1 MSKEQILNNPEL
13 LDASIEVLEDYF
25 DNYVS
30 EDEFNNME
38 RDEQIQLI
46 VDALD
51 NYNDLYGLFVS
62 LN

>member
-1 MSKEQILNNPEL
+1 MNKEQILENRTL
-13 LDASIEVLEDYF
+13 LDSAIEVLEEYF

-46 VDALD
+46 VEALD
-51 NYNDLYGLFVS
+51 ECDDLYSLFTS
-62 LN
+62 II